1 MTVSLKGPYN
11 SYVKSRISPDIEK
24 IYEQLLWIVRRRFRI
39 VESVSAHFGKV
50 LVTRSLVNVPA
61 PLLPLDHEVDFR
73 TLLDERPPMQLLG
86 DLAFDIVKN
95 EATVIAELRALV
107 SPYRD
112 HVDEQILFGSR
123 TAGQEAGRTF
133 LAQTRTPGGKPR
145 LDSLSVP
152 ESVQAVFELN
162 FTGLPDE
169 KNHFLVLRPQGGS
182 SAHFVRSPQLTAWR
196 AGGGD
201 ACFLFEVRASWV
213 RGILDIISPS
223 VDFHAA
229 SAIEQ
234 GASYGLEH
242 FYLRGQHAGP

>member
-1 MTVSLKGPYN
+1 M
-11 SYVKSRISPDIEK
+11 KSRISPDIEK

-39 VESVSAHFGKV
+39 VESVSVHFSKG
-50 LVTRSLVNVPA
+50 LVERSLAGVPA

-73 TLLDERPPMQLLG
+73 TLLDERAPLELLA

-95 EATVIAELRALV
+95 EAEVIVQLRARV
-107 SPYRD
+107 SPYRN

-133 LAQTRTPGGKPR
+133 LAQTRTTVGKPR
-145 LDSLSVP
+145 LESLSVP

-162 FTGLPDE
+162 FTGLPGE
-169 KNHFLVLRPQGGS
+169 KNHFLMLRPQGGS
-182 SAHFVRSPQLTAWR
+182 SAHFVRSPQLPAWK

-201 ACFLFEVRASWV
+201 ARFLFEVRAAWV
-213 RGILDIISPS
+213 RGILDIISPG

-242 FYLRGQHAGP
+242 FYLRGKHAGP